1 MRRAQQRHSMP
12 ANTYPIRIERSG
24 REFTA
29 EKGETVLAAALRHG
43 LVLPYSCRS
52 GSCGTCKAK
61 IVAGSVD
68 YGVYEEKAL
77 NAAERTAGKVLLC
90 QARPLSDLVIEA
102 REIVVAADIEI
113 KTLPCRVVQIDQ
125 LAHDVRVLS
134 LKLPQNERLRFLAGQ
149 YIDILLRDG
158 NRRSFSLANSPSQD
172 NVVEVHVRRVPDGKF
187 TNYVFTE
194 LKEKDLLRFRGP
206 LGTFF
211 LRTDEGQATALPAAP
226 VLLVAGGTGFAPIK
240 SMIEDALARAVKPSM
255 HFYWGVRSRR
265 DLYRDDLVCG
275 WERKHPQ
282 FRYTPV
288 LSEPRGEDNWDGRS
302 GWVHE
307 AVLADYPDLR
317 GLDVYASGPPPMIE
331 AIRAT
336 FTARGL
342 EENRLYYDSFEFAHV
357 AP

>member
-1 MRRAQQRHSMP
+1 MIDP
-12 ANTYPIRIERSG
+12 TYHIRIERSG

-29 EKGETVLAAALRHG
+29 ENGETVLAAALRHG

-52 GSCGTCKAK
+52 GSCGTCKGK

-77 NAAERTAGKVLLC
+77 SAAERAAGKVLLC
-90 QARPLSDLVIEA
+90 QARPLDDLVIEA
-102 REIVVAADIEI
+102 REIVAPADIEI
-113 KTLPCRVVQIDQ
+113 KTLPCRVVKIEQV
-125 LAHDVRVLS
+125 AHDVRVLS

-158 NRRSFSLANSPSQD
+158 NRRSFSLANPPQQD
-172 NVVEVHVRRVPDGKF
+172 DVIEIHVRRVPDGKF

-211 LRTDEGQATALPAAP
+211 LRTEEGRADAATSQASPAL
-226 VLLVAGGTGFAPIK
+226 LIAGGTGFAPIK
-240 SMIEDALARAVKPSM
+240 SIVEDVLTRDVKPPL
-255 HFYWGVRSRR
+255 HLYWGVRSRR
-265 DLYRDDLVCG
+265 DLYMHDLARG
-275 WERKHPQ
+275 WEKKHPQ
-282 FRYTPV
+282 SRYTPV
-288 LSEPRGEDNWDGRS
+288 LSEPRAEDHWEGRT

-307 AVLADYPDLR
+307 ALLADHPNLR

-331 AIRAT
+331 AIRAA
-336 FTARGL
+336 FPAHGL
-342 EENRLYYDSFEFAHV
+342 EENRLYYDSFEFAHT